1 MKRVTKITL
10 LFNFLVL
17 TMACQKG
24 TTVCD
29 FNIEIRDFDGSNGY
43 WVTYNVSKD
52 SLHIHY
58 NCDFENCKDTL
69 LYSTKLQEENADRIF
84 SFLKNKRLDTLKREY
99 INEGFDGLSL
109 DIKISGDSLYDKRI
123 SIRRFHHFLIEDL
136 LNEIDE
142 SIEVEKLRY
151 HQ

>member
-10 LFNFLVL
+10 LLNFLVL
-17 TMACQKG
+17 TMACQKD
-24 TTVCD
+24 TTVRD

-43 WVTYNVSKD
+43 SLTYKINKD

-69 LYSTKLQEENADRIF
+69 LYSTKLKEENADKLF

-123 SIRRFHHFLIEDL
+123 SIRRFRHFLIEDL
-136 LNEIDE
+136 MLEIDK

>member
-10 LFNFLVL
+10 LLNFFVL
-17 TMACQKG
+17 TMACQKD

-43 WVTYNVSKD
+43 SLTYKINKD

-69 LYSTKLQEENADRIF
+69 LYSTKLKEENADKLF

-136 LNEIDE
+136 LNEIYK
-142 SIEVEKLRY
+142 SIKVEKLRY

>member
-1 MKRVTKITL
+1 MKRVTKIAL
-10 LFNFLVL
+10 LLNFLVL
-17 TMACQKG
+17 IMACQKD
-24 TTVCD
+24 TTVRD
-29 FNIEIRDFDGSNGY
+29 FNIEIRNFDGSNGY
-43 WVTYNVSKD
+43 WLTYNVSKD

-136 LNEIDE
+136 LNEIDK
-142 SIEVEKLRY
+142 SIEAEKLRY